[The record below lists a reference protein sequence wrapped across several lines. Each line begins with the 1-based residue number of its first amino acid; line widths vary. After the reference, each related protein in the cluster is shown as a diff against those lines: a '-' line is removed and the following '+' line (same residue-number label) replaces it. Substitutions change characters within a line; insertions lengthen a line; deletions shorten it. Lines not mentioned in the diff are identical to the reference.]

1 MPLAAHARW
10 GAGDELR
17 IDAAWGDPEGAAQLV
32 RVNAQAAVADAV
44 QAAALGDHAARLLR
58 EAGAH

>member
-1 MPLAAHARW
+1 
-10 GAGDELR
+10 
-17 IDAAWGDPEGAAQLV
+17 
-32 RVNAQAAVADAV
+32 VADAV